1 MSEPDD
7 ALQRI
12 SSAFHLHCRGDRAE
26 ARARMDA
33 LWEELDPHGDPYH
46 RSVLAHFIADTQLE
60 AAEEL
65 AWDERALQI
74 AEQALDTA
82 TARASAAALEKFL
95 PSLHMNLADGYR
107 KAGDFDRAQH
117 HVERGMQLGGG
128 LGLDPY
134 GQTVRA
140 GLIRIQTQLD
150 ERDSGPAMIFDFE

>member
-1 MSEPDD
+1 MSEPED

-33 LWEELDPHGDPYH
+33 LWQELDPDGDPYH
-46 RSVLAHFIADTQLE
+46 RCVLAHFIADTQLE
-60 AAEEL
+60 PADEL

-74 AEQALDTA
+74 ADRALDTA
-82 TARASAAALEKFL
+82 TAGASASALEKFL
-95 PSLHMNLADGYR
+95 PSLHMNVADGYR
-107 KAGDFDRAQH
+107 KAGDFDRAQRH
-117 HVERGMQLGGG
+117 IDRGMELGGG

-140 GLIRIQTQLD
+140 GLIRIQAQLD
-150 ERDSGPAMIFDFE
+150 ERDSGPAIIFDFD